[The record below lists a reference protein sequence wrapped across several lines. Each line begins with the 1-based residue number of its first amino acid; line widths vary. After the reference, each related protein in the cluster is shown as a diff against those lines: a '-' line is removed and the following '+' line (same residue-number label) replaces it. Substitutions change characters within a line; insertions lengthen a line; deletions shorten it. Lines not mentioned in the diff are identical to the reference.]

1 MPVLTTFHLLE
12 KTFLAIIERG
22 QRDIIVA
29 KRADTQVGERVHICN
44 DDLQQAVCATVA
56 LVEYSKN
63 PKHDDVMSIVIKDVE
78 EIDYAICD

>member
-29 KRADTQVGERVHICN
+29 KRSDTKIGERVHICS

-56 LVEYSKN
+56 LVEYSRN
-63 PKHDDVMSIVIKDVE
+63 PKHSDTMVVVIKDVE
-78 EIDYAICD
+78 VIDYAVCD